1 MMKYTP
7 VQGRGFVR
15 PGESEKP
22 CYRVF
27 SGIKKAVPIWNRLSE
42 QLTRCAVC
50 VNNHKPEHD
59 NRDQAGGQL
68 PCLLGPYCAAI
79 FIRSER
85 EYFFRNSSRTK
96 AHGANLSD
104 SCSSAIF
111 SCSLFVFCDGVLVDS
126 LLVIVCTCKA
136 MRRSTSR
143 HGADS
148 NYSDSLALRRW
159 RRLISPFA
167 AVTRNPAV
175 LSPGSL
181 SCSISVITSCGIL
194 TVVICDFAFFA
205 PVAISGSPD
214 NRCISVYAKK
224 KIKKVL
230 RCISP
235 ECRFKNKGEIHP
247 KQQRPAVMGTHTG
260 RLTKPLIEVT
270 IMAIKEHSLLFI
282 HTQTPRKRNNPFH
295 SSVLCTHPGG
305 RFLPD
310 LSRRGYLSTKSSR
323 ANFSGGI
330 KRGAGGGI
338 FVLVSSS
345 SSLAQASDCLCRMIS
360 SSCVCVSCIGDSV
373 LLVMILPC
381 KAMRRS
387 TSHHGADSDY
397 SDSLALRRWRR
408 LISPRMAVTINCA
421 VLSPVSFTC
430 SIASTTSCGARAC
443 NFCDLLLIWSLSIS
457 GSLCDYWNPVYTK
470 KTKTKRLK
478 WIPLSDYTGIQ
489 LSVYHS
495 MQTRL
500 KRIAVL
506 SQPLTTNDRKR
517 IEVAMRNHTTHPQ
530 GRDSHDLNKYI
541 WRFIALS
548 TAQPRV
554 ITIEATSEQE
564 ARQQSPAGCV
574 MVFAARIRQGVC
586 HD

>member
-1 MMKYTP
+1 M
-7 VQGRGFVR
+7 
-15 PGESEKP
+15 
-22 CYRVF
+22 
-27 SGIKKAVPIWNRLSE
+27 
-42 QLTRCAVC
+42 
-50 VNNHKPEHD
+50 
-59 NRDQAGGQL
+59 
-68 PCLLGPYCAAI
+68 LGPYCAAI

-104 SCSSAIF
+104 SCSGAIF
-111 SCSLFVFCDGVLVDS
+111 SCSLSVFCDGVLVDS

-143 HGADS
+143 HGADVFYPLGS
-148 NYSDSLALRRW
+148 IPRCCNSFRST
-159 RRLISPFA
+159 RLIQVAKEVSPSAFA
-167 AVTRNPAV
+167 ASSSCALN
-175 LSPGSL
+175 SSGSRIWYGGDRF
-181 SCSISVITSCGIL
+181 SNGVDMVITLNYYSYMVITIVL
-194 TVVICDFAFFA
+194 TVIQKTT
-205 PVAISGSPD
+205 PRSGGS
-214 NRCISVYAKK
+214 
-224 KIKKVL
+224 
-230 RCISP
+230 
-235 ECRFKNKGEIHP
+235 
-247 KQQRPAVMGTHTG
+247 HTG

-323 ANFSGGI
+323 ANFSGGT

-345 SSLAQASDCLCRMIS
+345 STLAQASDCLCRMIS

-373 LLVMILPC
+373 LLVMVLPC

-506 SQPLTTNDRKR
+506 SQPLTTNDSES
-517 IEVAMRNHTTHPQ
+517 IEVAMRNHITHPQ
-530 GRDSHDLNKYI
+530 GRDSHNLNKFT
-541 WRFIALS
+541 WRFMQCLTDSIAIFTV
-548 TAQPRV
+548 TA
-554 ITIEATSEQE
+554 ATERE
-564 ARQQSPAGCV
+564 ARAQLPRAHLIFV
-574 MVFAARIRQGVC
+574 ARIRQGVS
-586 HD
+586 HA